1 MKKIQTVKEMI
12 DYLNTFDPDT
22 PLYEESFDHTGN
34 LDLRENMIFQKM
46 HLVKNK
52 DSIDFSYK
60 NEENSYVALVNIDY
74 DSRVRKTWGF
84 YVKSDFWFRTWL
96 V

>member
-22 PLYEESFDHTGN
+22 PLYEESFDHMGN
-34 LDLRENMIFQKM
+34 LDLRDHMIFQKM

-52 DSIDFSYK
+52 ESIDISS
-60 NEENSYVALVNIDY
+60 ENKEDSYVALVNVDY
-74 DSRVRKTWGF
+74 DSGSRMP
-84 YVKSDFWFRTWL
+84 
-96 V
+96 

>member
-22 PLYEESFDHTGN
+22 PLYEESFDHMGN
-34 LDLRENMIFQKM
+34 LDLRDHMIFQKT

-52 DSIDFSYK
+52 DSIDFSYE

-74 DSRVRKTWGF
+74 DSRVSKP
-84 YVKSDFWFRTWL
+84 
-96 V
+96 